1 MVALSPR
8 FTFLAMLCT
17 LAALSSAPIS
27 DAVVLPLRAS
37 DLASTEM
44 TSNRGH
50 SGAAATFFPRRPSQV
65 LDDTPALPLPKGF
78 GGLQKDP
85 ANSDDSPSGSPSGG
99 DPHGEKDA
107 SAGEDSTDAGS
118 SAVSTNGGKAKAKVR
133 ILRPFVRCFRL
144 FLSVRIGSPLES
156 VPSYEATE

>member
-1 MVALSPR
+1 MVALAISPR

-44 TSNRGH
+44 TSNRAH
-50 SGAAATFFPRRPSQV
+50 SGAATFFSRRSS
-65 LDDTPALPLPKGF
+65 LPLPKGF
-78 GGLQKDP
+78 GGSQKDL

-118 SAVSTNGGKAKAKVR
+118 SAVSTKAGKAKAKVR
-133 ILRPFVRCFRL
+133 ISRPFVRCFRL
-144 FLSVRIGSPLES
+144 FLFVRIGSPLES
-156 VPSYEATE
+156 VPSYEATERVVVRR